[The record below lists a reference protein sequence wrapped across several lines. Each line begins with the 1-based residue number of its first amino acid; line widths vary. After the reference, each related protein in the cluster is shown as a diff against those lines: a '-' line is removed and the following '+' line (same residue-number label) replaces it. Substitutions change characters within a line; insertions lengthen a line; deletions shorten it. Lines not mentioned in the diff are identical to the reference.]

1 MIGEAVP
8 NKVGEVVSLGFLVG
22 EGRPVSVGRKGD
34 DVMVAVRDTLDTE
47 LAVSGAV
54 PEGVA

>member
-1 MIGEAVP
+1 
-8 NKVGEVVSLGFLVG
+8 VVSLGFLVG